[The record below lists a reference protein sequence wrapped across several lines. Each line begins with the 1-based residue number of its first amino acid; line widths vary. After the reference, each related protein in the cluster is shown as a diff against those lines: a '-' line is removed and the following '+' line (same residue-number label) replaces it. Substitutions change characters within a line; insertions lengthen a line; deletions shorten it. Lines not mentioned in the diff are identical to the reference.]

1 MVYMTLVVYSLLFSY
16 KTAHDDLLSALD
28 TFNKEVA
35 EEYTVQN
42 ALHSIRPHL
51 RTLDNYYHSRTSLFC
66 APYLSRNDF
75 IL

>member
-42 ALHSIRPHL
+42 ALHNYNFIRPHL
-51 RTLDNYYHSRTSLFC
+51 CILNNYY
-66 APYLSRNDF
+66 
-75 IL
+75 